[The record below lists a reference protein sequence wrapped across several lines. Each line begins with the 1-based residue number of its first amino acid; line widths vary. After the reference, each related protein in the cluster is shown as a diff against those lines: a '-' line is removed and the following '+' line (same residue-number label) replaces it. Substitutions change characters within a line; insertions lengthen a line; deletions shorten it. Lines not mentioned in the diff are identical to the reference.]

1 MYYDYSFTVESADEI
16 KTVQVEAVYGLA
28 DARRLLREKYPY
40 EQWRIINIAAVPEL
54 PIES

>member
-1 MYYDYSFTVESADEI
+1 MYYDYSFTVESEDEI
-16 KTVQVEAVYGLA
+16 KTVQVEAVYGLG
-28 DARRLLREKYPY
+28 DAREVLRQKYPY